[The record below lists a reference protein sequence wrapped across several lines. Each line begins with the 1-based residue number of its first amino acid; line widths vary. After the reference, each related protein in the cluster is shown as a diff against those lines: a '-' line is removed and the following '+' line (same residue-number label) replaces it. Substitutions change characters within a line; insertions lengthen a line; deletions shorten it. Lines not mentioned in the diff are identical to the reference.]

1 MAQLN
6 VLPKLIKNELIK
18 KLLRA
23 KGWKEA
29 ERICCSLEKELLN
42 KPPPP
47 FSLRKIAA
55 QALLR
60 TDIDFETDER
70 IPSELRTFV
79 TEEFITSCLIE
90 VVLLP
95 DSQCGV

>member
-1 MAQLN
+1 MQLN
-6 VLPKLIKNELIK
+6 LLPKLIKNELID

-23 KGWKEA
+23 DGWKEA
-29 ERICCSLEKELLN
+29 QRICNRLSKELR
-42 KPPPP
+42 KTPPPP
-47 FSLRKIAA
+47 FSLRKIAV

-70 IPSELRTFV
+70 IPSELRTFI

-90 VVLLP
+90 VK
-95 DSQCGV
+95 